1 MGLLWKT
8 ETERKLEIMNRI
20 LFSSFQNVKNDTAK
34 LFEWISY
41 LYYQNQQLSYQSQQ
55 QYAQIQHLQDELGRI
70 PRSREEIKLII
81 DSYYSFDKVN
91 DRIQEINA
99 RVDKLISAQSPIL
112 DNIERIHNK
121 IENMQKPEPKANLR
135 EKILQRITKNSK
147 TYVKN
152 LIVSFIQKYGKI
164 SALQLRELIVE
175 EQGLCSKSSFYRM
188 LEEIEAEENVSVM
201 SDGKQK
207 HYMCK
212 LVKPN

>member
-1 MGLLWKT
+1 MGLLWKS
-8 ETERKLEIMNRI
+8 ETERKLEIINRI
-20 LFSSFQNVKNDTAK
+20 LVSSFQNVKNDTVK

-41 LYYQNQQLSYQSQQ
+41 LYYQNQQLSYQNQQ
-55 QYAQIQHLQDELGRI
+55 QYAQIQHLQDELSHI
-70 PRSREEIKLII
+70 PSSREEIKLII

-91 DRIQEINA
+91 DRIQEVNA

-112 DNIERIHNK
+112 DNIEGIHNTL
-121 IENMQKPEPKANLR
+121 ENLQKPEPKANLR

-152 LIVSFIQKYGKI
+152 LITSFIQKYGKI

-207 HYMCK
+207 HYMYK